1 MPLDL
6 RRPVDGET
14 KLPAEYRTVRE
25 STPIPASRQIPV
37 RRAVLWALENNCY
50 LRIDGCLVSL
60 DMALSTDSRFVQGD
74 GSPCGV
80 RESYIALG
88 VVDLANIIRQ
98 CRPGKQD
105 AGYLHQ
111 CMQLGLFLR

>member
-60 DMALSTDSRFVQGD
+60 DMALSTD
-74 GSPCGV
+74 
-80 RESYIALG
+80 
-88 VVDLANIIRQ
+88 NIIRQ